1 MEYAVR
7 RFARNILL
15 LHVAL
20 LVVVLGVVVF
30 ASRAIQQGARQQAV
44 EQARLRQEQLAGQ
57 TARGIEGFYQNIVSD
72 MDLLPR
78 SDDTQVERKV
88 LPDVLARTAPKGAM
102 PLGPRGTLIG
112 FVLARQLEDRVS
124 HLFVVDKGD
133 MVPHGLL
140 REDL

>member
-20 LVVVLGVVVF
+20 LVVVLGGVVF
-30 ASRAIQQGARQQAV
+30 ASRMIRQSARQQAV

-57 TARGIEGFYQNIVSD
+57 TARGIEGFYQNIISD

-78 SDDTQVERKV
+78 NDDTQVERTV
-88 LPDVLARTAPKGAM
+88 LPEVLAKMPNNPRMT
-102 PLGPRGTLIG
+102 PLGPRGSLIG

-124 HLFVVDKGD
+124 HLFVLDKGD
-133 MVPHGLL
+133 M
-140 REDL
+140 